1 MAERSQESGAA
12 MGQPVTRYARA
23 GEVNIAYQVVGDG
36 PVDLVWAY
44 GLASNI
50 EVFWEEP
57 SFAAFFRRLAEF
69 TRLILFDRRG
79 CGLSDRHGTTATPT
93 LEERMDDVLA
103 VLDAAGSQRASIFGI
118 SEGGSLAALFAATH
132 PERTAS
138 IIVYGTRADYHAE
151 PQDPAGVGDGT
162 LAAFAETVSRGWG
175 MRSDWAVQ
183 LWAPSMA
190 GDEPFTQWLAKY
202 ARQSVSPG
210 AILPLLSAF
219 YAYDLVDVLPA
230 VRVPTLVLHRRD
242 DGLVP
247 VRHGRQIAS
256 QIPDARF
263 VELEGVDHLPFV
275 GDAEAVLAEVQ
286 DFLVGSRTP
295 IPRQRRLLT
304 LVFTDIADATPRAV
318 DLGDDAWREVLAGH
332 HRDVGTH
339 LTRFGGEEVKHLGG
353 GGGVLAVFDGPA
365 RAIRCALGIV
375 DAAEPKGLPVRIGV
389 HTGECEVVDTDV
401 RGIAVHIGARILE
414 LAAPGQI
421 LVSRTVRDLV
431 AGSGIR
437 FGEGRD
443 VNLAGM
449 PGAATVFPVLRHGAS
464 PEAVRRSAVEQANLF
479 RRDGEYWTI
488 GYRGLVV
495 TLRDT
500 KGLRDLGRILAE
512 PGREFHVLD
521 LMAAGTGARSIPASQ
536 AAEAGL
542 APEGWGEPVID
553 HAARAHYKRRIT
565 ELEAELEEA
574 EERGD
579 PEADAA
585 AREELDALIKELT
598 AAYGLA
604 GRPRRSPDP
613 VERARKAVRR
623 RLGDAMDRIARA
635 HPRLGQH
642 LAASIRTGV
651 FCSYQPE
658 RDLVW
663 SVHANPG

>member
-57 SFAAFFRRLAEF
+57 SLAAFLRRLSEF

-103 VLDAAGSQRASIFGI
+103 VLDAVGSQQASIFGI

-132 PERTAS
+132 PERTAR
-138 IIVYGTRADYHAE
+138 IIAYGTSIHYHPDAQY
-151 PQDPAGVGDGT
+151 PTGVGDGT
-162 LAAFAETVSRGWG
+162 IATFAEAVSRGWG
-175 MRSDWAVQ
+175 MPSDWAVQ

-190 GDEPFTQWLAKY
+190 GDEPFTQWLARY
-202 ARQSVSPG
+202 ARQSVSRG

-219 YAYDLVDVLPA
+219 YAYDLADVFPA

-247 VRHGRQIAS
+247 VSHGRQIAS
-256 QIPDARF
+256 QIPGARF
-263 VELEGVDHLPFV
+263 VELEGIDHLPFV

-295 IPRQRRLLT
+295 IPRRRRLLT
-304 LVFTDIADATPRAV
+304 LVYANTADPTPRAV
-318 DLGDDAWREVLAGH
+318 ELSDDAWRELLATH
-332 HRDVGTH
+332 DRDVRTH
-339 LTRFGGEEVKHLGG
+339 LTRFGGEQVKHLGN
-353 GGGVLAVFDGPA
+353 GVLAVFDGPA

-375 DAAEPKGLPVRIGV
+375 EASEPKGLSVRVGV
-389 HTGECEVVDTDV
+389 HTGECEMAEADV
-401 RGIAVHIGARILE
+401 RGIAVQVGARIVE

-421 LVSRTVRDLV
+421 LVSSTVRDLV

-443 VNLAGM
+443 AELAGM
-449 PGAATVFPVLRHGAS
+449 PGTPRVFPVLRHGAS
-464 PEAVRRSAVEQANLF
+464 PEAVRRSAVEQTNLF
-479 RRDGEYWTI
+479 HRDGEYWTV

-495 TLRDT
+495 TLRDS
-500 KGLRDLGRILAE
+500 KGLRDLGRLLAK

-521 LMAAGTGARSIPASQ
+521 LMADGTGARPIPSSQ

-542 APEGWGEPVID
+542 ATEGWGQPVID
-553 HAARAHYKRRIT
+553 QAARAHYQRRIT
-565 ELEAELEEA
+565 ELEDDLEEA
-574 EERGD
+574 KERGD
-579 PEADAA
+579 GEAHAA
-585 AREELDALIKELT
+585 AREELDALITELT

-613 VERARKAVRR
+613 VERARKAVSR
-623 RLGDAMDRIARA
+623 RLRHAMSRIARA
-635 HPRLGQH
+635 HPRLGRH

-658 RDLVW
+658 RDIVW
-663 SVHANPG
+663 SVHANTG

>member
-1 MAERSQESGAA
+1 MAGRSQESGAA
-12 MGQPVTRYARA
+12 MGQPVTRYAQA
-23 GEVNIAYQVVGDG
+23 GGVNIAYQVVGDG

-50 EVFWEEP
+50 EVLWEEP
-57 SFAAFFRRLAEF
+57 SLAAFFRRLSEF

-79 CGLSDRHGTTATPT
+79 CGLSDRHGTTAAPT

-103 VLDAAGSQRASIFGI
+103 VLDAVGSQQASIFGM
-118 SEGGSLAALFAATH
+118 SDGGSLAALFAATH

-138 IIVYGTRADYHAE
+138 LIIYGTLTHYHA
-151 PQDPAGVGDGT
+151 DARYPAGVGDGT
-162 LAAFAETVSRGWG
+162 MGAFAEVVSRGWG
-175 MRSDWAVQ
+175 MRSEWAVRM
-183 LWAPSMA
+183 WAPSMA

-202 ARQSVSPG
+202 ARQSVSRG

-219 YAYDLVDVLPA
+219 YAYDLVDVFPA

-247 VRHGRQIAS
+247 VDHGRHIAS
-256 QIPDARF
+256 QIPNARF
-263 VELEGVDHLPFV
+263 VELDGADHLPFV
-275 GDAEAVLAEVQ
+275 GDAESVLAEVQ

-295 IPRQRRLLT
+295 VPRQRRLLT
-304 LVFTDIADATPRAV
+304 LVVTGIADSTPNAV
-318 DLGDDAWREVLAGH
+318 DLGDDAWHEVLAAH
-332 HRDVGTH
+332 DRDVRTH

-353 GGGVLAVFDGPA
+353 GVLAAFDGPA

-375 DAAEPKGLPVRIGV
+375 DASEPKGLPVRVGV
-389 HTGECEVVDTDV
+389 HTGECEMVDSDV
-401 RGIAVHIGARILE
+401 RGIAVHVGARIAE

-421 LVSRTVRDLV
+421 LVSSTVRDLV

-443 VNLAGM
+443 VELAGM
-449 PGAATVFPVLRHGAS
+449 PGTPRVFPVLRHGAS
-464 PEAVRRSAVEQANLF
+464 PEAVRRSAVEQTNLF
-479 RRDGEYWTI
+479 RRDGEYWTV

-495 TLRDT
+495 TLRDS
-500 KGLRDLGRILAE
+500 KGLRDLGHLLAE

-521 LMAAGTGARSIPASQ
+521 LVADGTRARSIPPSQ

-542 APEGWGEPVID
+542 AVEGWGDPVID
-553 HAARAHYKRRIT
+553 QAARAHYKRRIT
-565 ELEAELEEA
+565 ELEQELEEA
-574 EERGD
+574 QERGGS
-579 PEADAA
+579 EADAA
-585 AREELDALIKELT
+585 AREELDALTTELT

-613 VERARKAVRR
+613 VERARKAVTRR
-623 RLGDAMDRIARA
+623 IRNAMRRIARA

-642 LAASIRTGV
+642 LAASIRTGML
-651 FCSYQPE
+651 CSYQPE
-658 RDLVW
+658 RDIVW
-663 SVHANPG
+663 SVHSTS

>member
-1 MAERSQESGAA
+1 
-12 MGQPVTRYARA
+12 MGQPETRYARA

-57 SFAAFFRRLAEF
+57 SLAAFLRRLSEF

-103 VLDAAGSQRASIFGI
+103 VLDAVGSQQVSILGI

-132 PERTAS
+132 PERTAR
-138 IIVYGTRADYHAE
+138 IILYGTLTHYDADAQY
-151 PQDPAGVGDGT
+151 QAGVGDGT
-162 LAAFAETVSRGWG
+162 IAGFVDTVSRGWG

-183 LWAPSMA
+183 LWAPSMV

-202 ARQSVSPG
+202 ARQSVSRG

-219 YAYDLVDVLPA
+219 YAYDLVDIFPT

-247 VRHGRQIAS
+247 VRDGREIAS

-263 VELEGVDHLPFV
+263 VELEGADHLPFV

-286 DFLVGSRTP
+286 EFLVGSRTP

-304 LVFTDIADATPRAV
+304 LVFTDTAESTPRAV
-318 DLGDDAWREVLAGH
+318 DLGDDAWREVLAAH
-332 HRDVGTH
+332 DRDVRTH
-339 LTRFGGEEVKHLGG
+339 LTRFGGEEVKQLGD
-353 GGGVLAVFDGPA
+353 GVLAVFDGPA

-375 DAAEPKGLPVRIGV
+375 QASEQKGLSVRVGV
-389 HTGECEVVDTDV
+389 HTGECEMVEADV
-401 RGIAVHIGARILE
+401 HGIAVHVGARIVE

-421 LVSRTVRDLV
+421 LVSSTVRDLV

-443 VNLAGM
+443 VDLAGM
-449 PGAATVFPVLRHGAS
+449 PGTPRVFPVLRHGAS
-464 PEAVRRSAVEQANLF
+464 PEAVRRSAVEQTNLF
-479 RRDGEYWTI
+479 RRDGEYWTV

-495 TLRDT
+495 TLRDS
-500 KGLRDLGRILAE
+500 KGLRDLGRLLAN

-521 LMAAGTGARSIPASQ
+521 LMADGTGARSIPPSH

-542 APEGWGEPVID
+542 AIQGWGEPVID
-553 HAARAHYKRRIT
+553 QAARAHYQRRIT
-565 ELEAELEEA
+565 ELEQEIEEA
-574 EERGD
+574 QEQGNG
-579 PEADAA
+579 EASAA
-585 AREELDALIKELT
+585 AREELDALITQLT

-604 GRPRRSPDP
+604 GRPRRAPDP
-613 VERARKAVRR
+613 IERARKAVSR
-623 RLGDAMDRIARA
+623 RLRHAMRRIARA
-635 HPRLGQH
+635 HPRLGRH
-642 LAASIRTGV
+642 LAASIRTGM
-651 FCSYQPE
+651 FCSYEPE
-658 RDLVW
+658 RAIVW

>member
-1 MAERSQESGAA
+1 MS
-12 MGQPVTRYARA
+12 QPVTRYARA
-23 GEVNIAYQVVGDG
+23 GDVNIAYQVVGDG

-57 SFAAFFRRLAEF
+57 SLAAFLRRLSEF

-103 VLDAAGSQRASIFGI
+103 VLDAVGSQQASILGI
-118 SEGGSLAALFAATH
+118 SEGGALAALFAATH
-132 PERTAS
+132 PARTAS
-138 IIVYGTRADYHAE
+138 IILYGTLTLYHADA
-151 PQDPAGVGDGT
+151 QYSAGVGDGT
-162 LAAFAETVSRGWG
+162 IATFAEAVSRGWG
-175 MRSDWAVQ
+175 TRSDWAVQ

-190 GDEPFTQWLAKY
+190 GDEPFTEWLAKY
-202 ARQSVSPG
+202 ARQSVSRG
-210 AILPLLSAF
+210 AILPLLSALS
-219 YAYDLVDVLPA
+219 AYDLAGVFPA

-247 VRHGRQIAS
+247 VRHGRHIAS

-263 VELEGVDHLPFV
+263 VELDGADHLPFV
-275 GDAEAVLAEVQ
+275 GDAQAVLAEVQ

-295 IPRQRRLLT
+295 VPRQRRLLT
-304 LVFTDIADATPRAV
+304 LVFIDIADSTPRAV
-318 DLGDDAWREVLAGH
+318 DLGEDAWRELLAAH
-332 HRDVGTH
+332 DRDVRTH
-339 LTRFGGEEVKHLGG
+339 LIRFGGEEVKPH

-375 DAAEPKGLPVRIGV
+375 DTAEPKGLSVRVGV
-389 HTGECEVVDTDV
+389 HTGECEMVEADV
-401 RGIAVHIGARILE
+401 HGIAVHVAARIRE

-421 LVSRTVRDLV
+421 LVSGTVRDLV

-443 VNLAGM
+443 VQLVGM
-449 PGAATVFPVLRHGAS
+449 PGTPRVFAVLRQGAS
-464 PEAVRRSAVEQANLF
+464 PEAVRRSAVEQTNLF

-488 GYRGLVV
+488 SYQGLVV

-500 KGLRDLGRILAE
+500 KGLRDLGRLLAE

-521 LMAAGTGARSIPASQ
+521 LVAEGTRARPIPPSQ
-536 AAEAGL
+536 VAEAGL
-542 APEGWGEPVID
+542 AIEGRGEPVID
-553 HAARAHYKRRIT
+553 QAARAHYQRRIS
-565 ELEAELEEA
+565 ELEQELEQA
-574 EERGD
+574 QERGGG
-579 PEADAA
+579 EASAA
-585 AREELDALIKELT
+585 AREELDALITELT

-613 VERARKAVRR
+613 VERARKAVSR
-623 RLGDAMDRIARA
+623 RLRHAMSRIARA
-635 HPRLGQH
+635 HPRLGRH
-642 LAASIRTGV
+642 LTASIRTGM

-658 RDLVW
+658 RDIVW
-663 SVHANPG
+663 SVHANTG

>member
-23 GEVNIAYQVVGDG
+23 GEVNIAYQVVGEG

-44 GLASNI
+44 GLASNV

-57 SFAAFFRRLAEF
+57 SLAAFLRRLSEF

-93 LEERMDDVLA
+93 LEERVDDVLA
-103 VLDAAGSQRASIFGI
+103 VLDAVGSQQASIFGS

-132 PERTAS
+132 PERTAR
-138 IIVYGTRADYHAE
+138 IIVYGTRTYYRADAQY
-151 PQDPAGVGDGT
+151 QAGVGDGT
-162 LAAFAETVSRGWG
+162 TAAFAEAVSRGWG

-183 LWAPSMA
+183 VWAPSMA

-202 ARQSVSPG
+202 ARHSVSRG

-219 YAYDLVDVLPA
+219 SAYDLVDVFPA
-230 VRVPTLVLHRRD
+230 VRVPTLVLHRGD

-247 VRHGRQIAS
+247 VSHGRRIAS

-263 VELEGVDHLPFV
+263 VELEGADHLPFV

-304 LVFTDIADATPRAV
+304 LVFTDIADSTPKAA
-318 DLGDDAWREVLAGH
+318 DLGDGAWRELLAAH
-332 HRDVGTH
+332 DRDLRTH
-339 LTRFGGEEVKHLGG
+339 LTRFGGEEVKHL

-375 DAAEPKGLPVRIGV
+375 DEAERKGLSARVGV
-389 HTGECEVVDTDV
+389 HTGECEVVDADV
-401 RGIAVHIGARILE
+401 HGIAVQVGARIVE

-421 LVSRTVRDLV
+421 LVSSTVRDLV

-437 FGEGRD
+437 FGEGRE
-443 VNLAGM
+443 VELTGM
-449 PGAATVFPVLRHGAS
+449 PGTRSVSSVLRHGAS
-464 PEAVRRSAVEQANLF
+464 PEAVRRWAVEQTNRF
-479 RRDGEYWTI
+479 RRDGEYWTV

-500 KGLRDLGRILAE
+500 KGLRDLGRLLGE

-521 LMAAGTGARSIPASQ
+521 LMADGTKARSIPPSQ

-542 APEGWGEPVID
+542 AIEGRGEPVID
-553 HAARAHYKRRIT
+553 QAARAHYKHRIT
-565 ELEAELEEA
+565 ELEQELEEA
-574 EERGD
+574 QERGD
-579 PEADAA
+579 GEASAA
-585 AREELDALIKELT
+585 AREELDALITELT

-604 GRPRRSPDP
+604 GRPRRSPDH
-613 VERARKAVRR
+613 VERARKAVSR
-623 RLGDAMDRIARA
+623 RLRHAMRRIARA
-635 HPRLGQH
+635 HPRLGRH
-642 LAASIRTGV
+642 LAASIRTGE
-651 FCSYQPE
+651 FCSYQPD
-658 RDLVW
+658 RDTIW
-663 SVHANPG
+663 SVEANTG

>member
-1 MAERSQESGAA
+1 MAAGSQGSEAA
-12 MGQPVTRYARA
+12 MSQPVTRYARA

-57 SFAAFFRRLAEF
+57 SLAAFLRRLSEF

-103 VLDAAGSQRASIFGI
+103 VLDAVGSQQASIFGI

-138 IIVYGTRADYHAE
+138 IIIYGTLTHYHADAQYQ
-151 PQDPAGVGDGT
+151 PGVGDGT
-162 LAAFAETVSRGWG
+162 GAAFVEAVSRGWG

-190 GDEPFTQWLAKY
+190 GDEPFTEWLAKY
-202 ARQSVSPG
+202 ARQSVSRG

-219 YAYDLVDVLPA
+219 YAYDLVDVFPA

-242 DGLVP
+242 DALVP
-247 VRHGRQIAS
+247 VRHGRHIAS

-263 VELEGVDHLPFV
+263 VELEGADHLPFV

-286 DFLVGSRTP
+286 GFLVGSRTP

-304 LVFTDIADATPRAV
+304 LVFTDIADATPKAV
-318 DLGDDAWREVLAGH
+318 DLGDDAWREVLAAH
-332 HRDVGTH
+332 DRDVRTH
-339 LTRFGGEEVKHLGG
+339 LTRFGGEEIKRLDN
-353 GGGVLAVFDGPA
+353 GVLAVFDGPA

-375 DAAEPKGLPVRIGV
+375 EAAEAKGLAVRVGV
-389 HTGECEVVDTDV
+389 HTGECEMVDTDV
-401 RGIAVHIGARILE
+401 RGIAVHVGVHILR
-414 LAAPGQI
+414 LAGPGQL
-421 LVSRTVRDLV
+421 LVSSTVRDLV

-443 VNLAGM
+443 VQLAGM
-449 PGAATVFPVLRHGAS
+449 PGTATVFPVLRHGAS
-464 PEAVRRSAVEQANLF
+464 PEAVRRSAVEQTNLF
-479 RRDGEYWTI
+479 RRDGEYWTV
-488 GYRGLVV
+488 GHRGLVV
-495 TLRDT
+495 TLRDS
-500 KGLRDLGRILAE
+500 KGLRDLGRLLAE

-521 LMAAGTGARSIPASQ
+521 LMAAGTGTRSIPLSQ

-542 APEGWGEPVID
+542 ATEGWGEPVID
-553 HAARAHYKRRIT
+553 QAARAHYKRRIS
-565 ELEAELEEA
+565 ELEQELEEA
-574 EERGD
+574 QERGD
-579 PEADAA
+579 GEASAA
-585 AREELDALIKELT
+585 ASEERDALITQLT

-623 RLGDAMDRIARA
+623 RLRDAMGRITRA

-642 LAASIRTGV
+642 LAASIHTGV
-651 FCSYQPE
+651 YCSYQPE
-658 RDLVW
+658 RDIVW
-663 SVHANPG
+663 SVHVNTG

>member
-1 MAERSQESGAA
+1 
-12 MGQPVTRYARA
+12 MGQPETRYARA

-36 PVDLVWAY
+36 PVDLVWAH

-57 SFAAFFRRLAEF
+57 SLAAFLRRLSEF

-103 VLDAAGSQRASIFGI
+103 VLDAVGSQQASILGI
-118 SEGGSLAALFAATH
+118 SEGGSLAALFGATH
-132 PERTAS
+132 PERTAR
-138 IIVYGTRADYHAE
+138 IILYGTLTHYDADARY
-151 PQDPAGVGDGT
+151 QAGVGDGT
-162 LAAFAETVSRGWG
+162 MAAFAEAVSRGWG
-175 MRSDWAVQ
+175 LRSDWAVQ
-183 LWAPSMA
+183 MWAPSMA

-202 ARQSVSPG
+202 ARQSVSRG

-219 YAYDLVDVLPA
+219 YAYDLASVFPT

-242 DGLVP
+242 DALIP
-247 VRHGRQIAS
+247 VSHGRQIAS

-263 VELEGVDHLPFV
+263 VELEGADHLPFI

-286 DFLVGSRTP
+286 DFLVGSRAP

-304 LVFTDIADATPRAV
+304 LVFTDTAASTRRAV
-318 DLGDDAWREVLAGH
+318 ELGDDVWREVLAAH
-332 HRDVGTH
+332 DQDVRTH
-339 LTRFGGEEVKHLGG
+339 LTRFGGEEVKQL

-375 DAAEPKGLPVRIGV
+375 EASEPKGLSVRVGV
-389 HTGECEVVDTDV
+389 HTGECEMVEADV
-401 RGIAVHIGARILE
+401 RGIAVHIGDRIVE

-421 LVSRTVRDLV
+421 LVSSTVRDLV

-443 VNLAGM
+443 VELAGM
-449 PGAATVFPVLRHGAS
+449 PGTSRVFPVLRHGTS
-464 PEAVRRSAVEQANLF
+464 PEAVRRSAVEQTNLF
-479 RRDGEYWTI
+479 RRDGEYWTV

-495 TLRDT
+495 TLRDS
-500 KGLRDLGRILAE
+500 KGLRDLGRLLAE

-521 LMAAGTGARSIPASQ
+521 LMADGTGARSTLPSQ

-542 APEGWGEPVID
+542 AIQGWGEPVID
-553 HAARAHYKRRIT
+553 QAARVHYQRRIT
-565 ELEAELEEA
+565 ELEQEIEEA
-574 EERGD
+574 QEQGGG
-579 PEADAA
+579 EASAA
-585 AREELDALIKELT
+585 AREELDALITQLT

-604 GRPRRSPDP
+604 GRPRRAPDP
-613 VERARKAVRR
+613 IERARKAVSR
-623 RLGDAMDRIARA
+623 RLRHAMSRIARA
-635 HPRLGQH
+635 HPRLGRH
-642 LAASIRTGV
+642 LAASIRTGM
-651 FCSYQPE
+651 FCSYEPE
-658 RDLVW
+658 RAIVW
-663 SVHANPG
+663 SVHAKPG

>member
-1 MAERSQESGAA
+1 

-36 PVDLVWAY
+36 PVDLVLAY

-57 SFAAFFRRLAEF
+57 SFAAFLRRLSEF

-79 CGLSDRHGTTATPT
+79 CGLSDRHGTTAAPT

-103 VLDAAGSQRASIFGI
+103 VLDAVGSRQASIFGV

-132 PERTAS
+132 PARTAR
-138 IIVYGTRADYHAE
+138 IILYGTLTYAQY
-151 PQDPAGVGDGT
+151 QAGVGDGT
-162 LAAFAETVSRGWG
+162 GAAFTEAVSRGWG

-183 LWAPSMA
+183 MWAPSMA

-202 ARQSVSPG
+202 ARQSVSRG

-219 YAYDLVDVLPA
+219 DAYDLVDVFPA
-230 VRVPTLVLHRRD
+230 VRVPTLVLHRRN

-247 VRHGRQIAS
+247 VRHGRHVAS

-263 VELEGVDHLPFV
+263 VELEGADHLPFV
-275 GDAEAVLAEVQ
+275 GDAEAVVGEVQ

-304 LVFTDIADATPRAV
+304 LVFTDTAASTPKAV
-318 DLGDDAWREVLAGH
+318 DLGDDAWREALAAH
-332 HRDVGTH
+332 DRDVRTH
-339 LTRFGGEEVKHLGG
+339 LTRFGGEQVKQL

-365 RAIRCALGIV
+365 RAIRCALGIM
-375 DAAEPKGLPVRIGV
+375 DASEPKGLSVRVGV
-389 HTGECEVVDTDV
+389 HTGECELVDADV
-401 RGIAVHIGARILE
+401 HGIAVQVGARIVE

-421 LVSRTVRDLV
+421 LVSSTVRDLV

-437 FGEGRD
+437 FGDGRD
-443 VNLAGM
+443 VELAGM
-449 PGAATVFPVLRHGAS
+449 PGTPRVFPVLRHGAS
-464 PEAVRRSAVEQANLF
+464 PEAVRRSAVEQTSLF
-479 RRDGEYWTI
+479 RRDGEYWTV

-500 KGLRDLGRILAE
+500 KGLRDLGRLLAE

-521 LMAAGTGARSIPASQ
+521 LMADGTGERSIPPSQ

-542 APEGWGEPVID
+542 ATEGWGEPVID
-553 HAARAHYKRRIT
+553 QTARVHYQRRIT
-565 ELEAELEEA
+565 ELEQELDEA
-574 EERGD
+574 QEQGD
-579 PEADAA
+579 GEATAA
-585 AREELDALIKELT
+585 AREELDALIEELA

-604 GRPRRSPDP
+604 GRPRRAPDP
-613 VERARKAVRR
+613 IERARKAVRR
-623 RLGDAMDRIARA
+623 RLRHAMSRIARA
-635 HPRLGQH
+635 HPRLGRH
-642 LAASIRTGV
+642 LAASIHTGV

-658 RDLVW
+658 RDIIW
-663 SVHANPG
+663 SVHANTG

>member
-1 MAERSQESGAA
+1 
-12 MGQPVTRYARA
+12 MGQPETRYARA

-50 EVFWEEP
+50 EVVWEEP
-57 SFAAFFRRLAEF
+57 SLAAFLRRLSEF

-103 VLDAAGSQRASIFGI
+103 VLDAVGSQQASILGI
-118 SEGGSLAALFAATH
+118 SEGGSLAALFAATY
-132 PERTAS
+132 PERTAR
-138 IIVYGTRADYHAE
+138 IILYGTLTHYDADAHYQE
-151 PQDPAGVGDGT
+151 GVGDGT
-162 LAAFAETVSRGWG
+162 IAGFVDTVSRGWG

-190 GDEPFTQWLAKY
+190 GDEPFTQWLAKW
-202 ARQSVSPG
+202 ARQSVSRG

-219 YAYDLVDVLPA
+219 YVYDLVDVFPT

-247 VRHGRQIAS
+247 VSDGRQIAS

-263 VELEGVDHLPFV
+263 IELEGADHLPFV

-286 DFLVGSRTP
+286 EFLVGSRTP

-304 LVFTDIADATPRAV
+304 LVFTDTAESTPRAV
-318 DLGDDAWREVLAGH
+318 DLGDDAWREVLVAH
-332 HRDVGTH
+332 NRDVRAH
-339 LTRFGGEEVKHLGG
+339 LTRFGGEEVKQLGY
-353 GGGVLAVFDGPA
+353 GVLAVFDGPA

-375 DAAEPKGLPVRIGV
+375 EASEQKGLSVRVGV
-389 HTGECEVVDTDV
+389 HTGECEMIEADV
-401 RGIAVHIGARILE
+401 HGIAVHVGARIVE

-421 LVSRTVRDLV
+421 LVSSTVRDLV

-443 VNLAGM
+443 VELAGM
-449 PGAATVFPVLRHGAS
+449 PGTPRVFPVLRHGAS
-464 PEAVRRSAVEQANLF
+464 PEAVRRSALEQTNLF
-479 RRDGEYWTI
+479 RRDGEYWTV

-495 TLRDT
+495 TLRDS
-500 KGLRDLGRILAE
+500 KGLRDLGRLLAN

-521 LMAAGTGARSIPASQ
+521 LMADGTGARSIPPSQ

-542 APEGWGEPVID
+542 AIQGWGEPVID
-553 HAARAHYKRRIT
+553 QAARVHYQHRIT
-565 ELEAELEEA
+565 ELEQEIEEA
-574 EERGD
+574 QEQGGG
-579 PEADAA
+579 EASAA
-585 AREELDALIKELT
+585 AREELDALITQLT

-604 GRPRRSPDP
+604 GRPRRAPDP
-613 VERARKAVRR
+613 IERARKAVSR
-623 RLGDAMDRIARA
+623 RLRHAMSRIARA
-635 HPRLGQH
+635 HPRLGRH
-642 LAASIRTGV
+642 LGASIRTGM
-651 FCSYQPE
+651 FCSYEPE
-658 RDLVW
+658 RAIVW
-663 SVHANPG
+663 SVHANTG